1 MFGPRST
8 SAVLSAVAVAGSLA
22 GCSPLS
28 SEQEKKITDT
38 IAQADRIFQQIVP
51 VLCRVDA
58 LAQPVATI
66 VVQLVGGP
74 GMAPLIT
81 IDNALVHPTVLAG
94 CEAAAKQKDGPTASG
109 VPLSATITPLV
120 PVTASAAAKPAPS

>member
-8 SAVLSAVAVAGSLA
+8 LAALSAVAFAGSLA
-22 GCSPLS
+22 GCTP
-28 SEQEKKITDT
+28 EKEKKLTDT
-38 IAQADRIFQQIVP
+38 LAQADRIFQQIVP
-51 VLCRVDA
+51 VLCHVDA

-81 IDNALVHPTVLAG
+81 IDNALFHPAVLAG
-94 CEAAAKQKDGPTASG
+94 CEAAAKQKDGATASG
-109 VPLSATITPLV
+109 TPISATITPLV
-120 PVTASAAAKPAPS
+120 PVTGTASTKPPP